1 MGLFNAIEDDSN
13 VYMLYNLF
21 FFYFQDGNVIYQK
34 NKIIDPLPP
43 VDHDDIE
50 YEKFN
55 KNFLVEHSDVANLM
69 SFQVNELR
77 HKLGIKVGLIH
88 SGQIVQFQVI
98 IRIYSEIFFGAHS
111 YVFMF
116 VIMVPGPIIERV

>member
-1 MGLFNAIEDDSN
+1 M
-13 VYMLYNLF
+13 
-21 FFYFQDGNVIYQK
+21 
-34 NKIIDPLPP
+34 PP

-88 SGQIVQFQVI
+88 SGQMVQYHDMI
-98 IRIYSEIFFGAHS
+98 TIYSVITYGIRC
-111 YVFMF
+111 YVFMC
-116 VIMVPGPIIERV
+116 VIMVPGPIFERV

>member
-1 MGLFNAIEDDSN
+1 M
-13 VYMLYNLF
+13 
-21 FFYFQDGNVIYQK
+21 
-34 NKIIDPLPP
+34 PP

-77 HKLGIKVGLIH
+77 HKLGIKVGLIY
-88 SGQIVQFQVI
+88 SGRMVQFQVI
-98 IRIYSEIFFGAHS
+98 KRIYSEIFFGAHS
-111 YVFMF
+111 HVFMC
-116 VIMVPGPIIERV
+116 VIMVPGPIFERV